1 MMIRF
6 FQLTVIIST
15 LLFLPIFDSIADDVL
30 GQQKVFKNSDKSL
43 SHEQDENISLD
54 ISGEVLALTA
64 LSEHD
69 KASAQRKL
77 LALQES
83 NYSFNLAEQYLIYV
97 TRANI
102 SNIDGQE
109 NKVINW
115 LNKAIKLEP
124 MLAKKQLDSPLFA
137 GAYLTLANIYA
148 RMGEDKQAFDN
159 KKKYIKK
166 YFAHLSEQ
174 KALRVKR
181 LNEKY
186 DIEKKHEENEL
197 LTQNNE
203 IKQYAL
209 ASAETT
215 KIQQYRNIAIFIVLG
230 IIFLLL
236 LIRQFKI
243 RRALKKLAKTDNL
256 TRLANRR
263 SFFHSGY
270 SFMAQALKHDKE
282 LSVLMLDIDNFKTIN
297 DQFGHDVGD
306 SVICH
311 VSALASESMRSR
323 DVLARIGG
331 EEFAAILPDANI
343 EQARSIAEHIR
354 EKIQGSTFTNQE
366 NSFDISVSIGI
377 ATIREVSESFDGL
390 LHAADMAMYKAKKNG
405 RNRVSSNS
413 VESEEKPN

>member
-1 MMIRF
+1 MMIKF
-6 FQLTVIIST
+6 FKLTVIIST
-15 LLFLPIFDSIADDVL
+15 LLFFPAFNSIADEVI
-30 GQQKVFKNSDKSL
+30 GQQKVFKSIDNPPS
-43 SHEQDENISLD
+43 QDQEVQVALD
-54 ISGEVLALTA
+54 VSGKVLALVA

-69 KASAQRKL
+69 KAAAQVKL
-77 LALQES
+77 LNLQDS
-83 NYSFNLAEQYLIYV
+83 GFSFNYAEQYLLNI

-102 SNIDGQE
+102 SDIDGQE

-124 MLAKKQLDSPLFA
+124 LLAKKQLDSPLFA

-174 KALRVKR
+174 KALRVNR

-186 DIEKKHEENEL
+186 NIEKKHEENEL

-215 KIQQYRNIAIFIVLG
+215 RIQQYRNIAIFIVLG

-243 RRALKKLAKTDNL
+243 RRALKILAKTDNL

-263 SFFHSGY
+263 SFFTSGY
-270 SFMAQALKHDKE
+270 SFMTQALKQDKE
-282 LSVLMLDIDNFKTIN
+282 LSVLMLDIDNFKAIN

-306 SVICH
+306 NVICH
-311 VSALASESMRSR
+311 VSALASDSMRSR

-343 EQARSIAEHIR
+343 EQARAIAEHIR
-354 EKIQGSTFTNQE
+354 EKIQGSAFTNQD
-366 NSFDISVSIGI
+366 NSIEISVSIGI
-377 ATIREVSESFDGL
+377 ATIREVNESFDGL

-413 VESEEKPN
+413 VESEEKQN